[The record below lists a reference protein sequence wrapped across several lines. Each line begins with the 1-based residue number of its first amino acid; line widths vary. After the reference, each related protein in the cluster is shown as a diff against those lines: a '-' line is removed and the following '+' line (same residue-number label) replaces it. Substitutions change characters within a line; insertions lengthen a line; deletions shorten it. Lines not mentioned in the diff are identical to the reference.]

1 MARITVSDRAYGSTT
16 RSQYH
21 SESKS
26 ESQSRNQSETKKVL
40 DEKLRDEI
48 LSGLMGYMTD
58 AEIDAY
64 AENLLRP
71 QRDAQLEAAQQQ
83 YETARLQGEQEI
95 ENLAAELGRS
105 IEEQRRSYARS
116 AADVQ
121 TAALARGMGRSS
133 YTLDTLA
140 NEGDRMARAV
150 RELTQENERKNAQI
164 RKQMAQAQQQ
174 NTQTM
179 GRLNTDYAAQLAAK
193 VQELKQSQRKEYNQN
208 YLTAISGSMGSSTSG
223 QSSTTGSSMSDTTGI
238 SQTEGSSKTVT
249 KSYSASSGS
258 NKSSKNSAAQV
269 DAISGAAQSTKYR
282 R

>member
-1 MARITVSDRAYGSTT
+1 MARITESHTSYESTT
-16 RSQYH
+16 TSKH
-21 SESKS
+21 HTDSKSESKS
-26 ESQSRNQSETKKVL
+26 QSQSATKKVL

-58 AEIDAY
+58 EEIDAY

-71 QRDAQLEAAQQQ
+71 QKDAQLEAAQQK
-83 YETARLQGEQEI
+83 YETERLLGEQEI
-95 ENLAAELGRS
+95 ENLAAELTRS
-105 IEEQRRSYARS
+105 IDEQKRSYAQS

-150 RELTQENERKNAQI
+150 RELTQENERKNQQI
-164 RKQMAQAQQQ
+164 RAQMAQAAQH
-174 NTQTM
+174 NAQTA
-179 GRLNTDYAAQLAAK
+179 GRLNADYAAQLAAK
-193 VQELKQSQRKEYNQN
+193 VQELRESQRKEYNQN
-208 YLTAISGSMGSSTSG
+208 YLTAVSGSMGSSTSA
-223 QSSTTGSSMSDTTGI
+223 QSSTQGTSTSDTTGV
-238 SQTEGSSKTVT
+238 SHTQGSSSTVT
-249 KSYSASSGS
+249 KSYSTGGSGK
-258 NKSSKNSAAQV
+258 KSSTKV

>member
-1 MARITVSDRAYGSTT
+1 MARITVSQSEHESTT

-26 ESQSRNQSETKKVL
+26 ESQSQSQSTTQKVL
-40 DEKLRDEI
+40 DEKLRDQI

-58 AEIDAY
+58 EEIDAY

-71 QRDAQLEAAQQQ
+71 QRNAQLEAAQQQ

-95 ENLAAELGRS
+95 EDLAAQLSRS
-105 IEEQRRSYARS
+105 IDEQRRSYARS

-133 YTLDTLA
+133 YMLDTLA

-150 RELTQENERKNAQI
+150 RELTQENERSSEQI
-164 RKQMAQAQQQ
+164 RARMAQAAQQ
-174 NTQTM
+174 NAQTI
-179 GRLNTDYAAQLAAK
+179 GRVNTDYAAQLAAK
-193 VQELKQSQRKEYNQN
+193 VQELRESQRRAYNQN
-208 YLTAISGSMGSSTSG
+208 YLTVVSGSMGSSTSG
-223 QSSTTGSSMSDTTGI
+223 QSTTKGTSVSDTTGV
-238 SQTEGSSKTVT
+238 SHTEGSSMTVT
-249 KSYSASSGS
+249 KSYGTGGSGKKSAT
-258 NKSSKNSAAQV
+258 QV

-282 R
+282 

>member
-1 MARITVSDRAYGSTT
+1 MARITVSQSEHESTT

-26 ESQSRNQSETKKVL
+26 ESQSQSQSATQKVL
-40 DEKLRDEI
+40 DEKLRDQI

-58 AEIDAY
+58 EEIDAY

-71 QRDAQLEAAQQQ
+71 QHNAQLEAVQQQ

-95 ENLAAELGRS
+95 EDLAAQLSRS

-133 YTLDTLA
+133 YMLDTLA

-150 RELTQENERKNAQI
+150 RELTQENERSSEQI
-164 RKQMAQAQQQ
+164 RARMAQAAQQ
-174 NTQTM
+174 NAQTI
-179 GRLNTDYAAQLAAK
+179 GRVNTDYAAQLAAK
-193 VQELKQSQRKEYNQN
+193 VQELRESQRKEYNQN
-208 YLTAISGSMGSSTSG
+208 YLTAVSGSMGSSSSG
-223 QSSTTGSSMSDTTGI
+223 QSSTKGTSVSDTTGV
-238 SQTEGSSKTVT
+238 SHTEGSSMTVT
-249 KSYSASSGS
+249 KSYGTGGSSK
-258 NKSSKNSAAQV
+258 KSSTQV
-269 DAISGAAQSTKYR
+269 DAVSGAAQSTKYR

>member
-1 MARITVSDRAYGSTT
+1 MARITVSQSEHESTT

-26 ESQSRNQSETKKVL
+26 ESQSQSQSATQKVL
-40 DEKLRDEI
+40 DEKLRDQI

-58 AEIDAY
+58 EEIDAY

-71 QRDAQLEAAQQQ
+71 QHNAQLEAAQQQ

-95 ENLAAELGRS
+95 EDLAARLSRS

-116 AADVQ
+116 ASDVQ

-133 YTLDTLA
+133 YMLDTLA

-150 RELTQENERKNAQI
+150 RELTQENERSSEQI
-164 RKQMAQAQQQ
+164 RARMAQAAQQ
-174 NTQTM
+174 NAQTI
-179 GRLNTDYAAQLAAK
+179 GRVNTDYAAQLAAK
-193 VQELKQSQRKEYNQN
+193 VQELRESQRKEYNQN
-208 YLTAISGSMGSSTSG
+208 YLTAVSGSMGSSTSG
-223 QSSTTGSSMSDTTGI
+223 QSSTKGTSVSDTTGV
-238 SQTEGSSKTVT
+238 SHTEGSSMTVT
-249 KSYSASSGS
+249 KSYGTGGSSK
-258 NKSSKNSAAQV
+258 KSSTQV
-269 DAISGAAQSTKYR
+269 DAVSGAAQSTKYR

>member
-1 MARITVSDRAYGSTT
+1 MARITVSDSTYGSTT

-26 ESQSRNQSETKKVL
+26 ESQSQSQSETKKVL

-95 ENLAAELGRS
+95 ENLAAELSRNV
-105 IEEQRRSYARS
+105 EEQRRSYARS

-164 RKQMAQAQQQ
+164 RKQMAQAQQH
-174 NTQTM
+174 NAETA

-193 VQELKQSQRKEYNQN
+193 VQELKESQRKEYNQT

-258 NKSSKNSAAQV
+258 SKKSTTQV

-282 R
+282 G

>member
-1 MARITVSDRAYGSTT
+1 MARITVSDSTYGSTT

-26 ESQSRNQSETKKVL
+26 ESQSQSQSETKKVL

-95 ENLAAELGRS
+95 ENLAAELSRS
-105 IEEQRRSYARS
+105 VEEQRRSYARS

-164 RKQMAQAQQQ
+164 RKQMAQAQQH
-174 NTQTM
+174 NAETA

-193 VQELKQSQRKEYNQN
+193 VQELKESQRKEYNQN

-258 NKSSKNSAAQV
+258 SKKSTTQV

-282 R
+282 G

>member
-1 MARITVSDRAYGSTT
+1 MARITVSDRDYESTT

-26 ESQSRNQSETKKVL
+26 ESQSQSQSETKKVL
-40 DEKLRDEI
+40 DEKLRDQI

-58 AEIDAY
+58 EEIDTY

-71 QRDAQLEAAQQQ
+71 QRNAQMEAAQQE
-83 YETARLQGEQEI
+83 YETAKMQSEQEI
-95 ENLAAELGRS
+95 EDLAAELGRS

-140 NEGDRMARAV
+140 NEGDRLARAV

-164 RKQMAQAQQQ
+164 RKQMAQAQQH
-174 NTQTM
+174 NAQTM

-193 VQELKQSQRKEYNQN
+193 VQELRESPRKEYNQN
-208 YLTAISGSMGSSTSG
+208 YLTAISGSMGSSMSG
-223 QSSTTGSSMSDTTGI
+223 QSSTTGSSVTDTTGI
-238 SQTEGSSKTVT
+238 SQTEGSSRTVT
-249 KSYSASSGS
+249 KSYSTGGG
-258 NKSSKNSAAQV
+258 SSKNSTQV